1 MPIYFLFEI
10 MLWLFNKENNEVRF
24 EFKKMGIKVLIVTIV
39 LLFVTNGIQM
49 DQYVR
54 IALGVFGIGS
64 GIMLMFLDSYRHF
77 GE

>member
-1 MPIYFLFEI
+1 MNL
-10 MLWLFNKENNEVRF
+10 
-24 EFKKMGIKVLIVTIV
+24 KKMGIKVLIVTIV